1 MTKKKQVCF
10 GFFVLQSCPSRRTLL
25 CRISRNLDV
34 LLADRPST
42 AEVCKPTALK
52 ARGPGAEPSGQ
63 EPAEAPPGRGGGV
76 CKGSAAGLEP
86 PPEGAGGRRLVP
98 APAPVP
104 VPVPG
109 PGPGEGAE
117 TLSQRRGAAGE
128 GRGGPGGAPSPGGA
142 REGSGPRPPGRRAGR
157 CPPWPLLIS
166 PV

>member
-1 MTKKKQVCF
+1 MPHQPKS
-10 GFFVLQSCPSRRTLL
+10 GRPSRRQ
-25 CRISRNLDV
+25 
-34 LLADRPST
+34 AQHG
-42 AEVCKPTALK
+42 
-52 ARGPGAEPSGQ
+52 RGLQAHGAEGSG
-63 EPAEAPPGRGGGV
+63 PRRRALGSGAGRSPPRKGGRCVQGQRGR
-76 CKGSAAGLEP
+76 AGA

-104 VPVPG
+104 VPVPGPG

>member
-1 MTKKKQVCF
+1 MPHQPKS
-10 GFFVLQSCPSRRTLL
+10 GRPSRRQ
-25 CRISRNLDV
+25 
-34 LLADRPST
+34 AQHG
-42 AEVCKPTALK
+42 
-52 ARGPGAEPSGQ
+52 RGLQAHGAEGSG
-63 EPAEAPPGRGGGV
+63 PRRRALGSGAGRSPPRKGGRCVQGQRGR
-76 CKGSAAGLEP
+76 AGA

-104 VPVPG
+104 VPVPVPGPG